1 MREAW
6 NDFLDAI
13 RDARTELGDPSIV
26 WYRGQ
31 RNADWEMIPTLFR
44 ESDDLATEQFL
55 FREFKRSATRLF
67 DKRRSDW
74 EILFDMQHYGLPTR
88 LLDWSE
94 VLGISLAFTLLED
107 YREAEDS
114 TVWLLDPVALNRM
127 SGQPGIKGE
136 YDLAQFDYQAI
147 YWRNEPVAQHLPIAI
162 DPPYQSDR
170 MFAQKGTFTIHGNDK
185 RALEIQC
192 PHIVRKVIL
201 PKEAKDGA
209 REFLE
214 HANLNEFS
222 IYPDM
227 VGMARYIRR
236 QALGG

>member
-6 NDFLDAI
+6 IEFLDAI
-13 RDARTELGDPSIV
+13 REAREELGNPLV
-26 WYRGQ
+26 TWYRGQ
-31 RNADWEMIPTLFR
+31 RNVDWEMLPTLFR
-44 ESDDLATEQFL
+44 ESKDLETEQFL
-55 FREFKRSATRLF
+55 FHEFKRLATKLF
-67 DKRRSDW
+67 DKRTGDW

-94 VLGISLAFTLLED
+94 VLGVSLAFTLFED

-114 TVWLLDPVALNRM
+114 AVWILDPVALNRK
-127 SGQPGIKGE
+127 SGQPSIKGE
-136 YDLAQFDYQAI
+136 SDLSRFDFQAI
-147 YWRNEPVAQHLPIAI
+147 YWRNDPVAQQLPIAL
-162 DPPYQSDR
+162 DPPFQSER
-170 MFAQKGTFTIHGNDK
+170 MLAQKGTFTIHGNDK
-185 RALEIQC
+185 RALETQC
-192 PHIVRKVIL
+192 PEFVRKVIL
-201 PKEAKDGA
+201 PKEAKGGA

-236 QALGG
+236 QALGR